1 MELTPAERR
10 LCRFLR
16 ILAAIFFTGAV
27 AYAAGPFLPPLAAVF
42 RQLPFV
48 ANSVV
53 KVTLL
58 GLLALY
64 AAADVRGRLGLVAIV
79 IAAHAV
85 SITAM
90 IGVLALGAD
99 TSTTVTIAGQ
109 VMTMGTVLNGA
120 MILDGAIA
128 VLVLLFYLPAR
139 TAASHRAPPVTPD
152 DPQPLSGGERWFRG
166 SMWIGS
172 ALFAAAAVG
181 YELGPFLP
189 GTHAFFV
196 ELPFVTNS
204 VVKVATLCFVCAY
217 VAHDVRHNLPL
228 GGVLITAHIASAVA
242 LLLLLLAPDAPVATL
257 FGGTVP
263 MRDLLRNAA
272 LLDGGIALA
281 LVLLYHVAW
290 RGRLHPRFLAPLE
303 YRALIAVAEVV
314 LRGRNEAISA
324 RAIAANVDGYIAG
337 IRAHRRWVYHLALVA
352 LQLHPVLYGKPP
364 LSELDDET
372 RLDHLKTH
380 FYRDVVSRLIPD
392 FVRQYVQAMIR
403 IAKQLTYIGYY
414 NDRRTYASVG
424 YVPFE
429 ERERFPQLVASGQI
443 PPRHPHPLQVER
455 AQDLER
461 DVVEADA
468 CVIGSGAGGAIVAYR
483 LAERGMRVVVVE
495 RGRYVEPRD
504 FSCDEVRMIGL
515 LYGDGVF
522 EQTEDFR
529 FTVLQGSCVGGSTV
543 VNNAVCFDPP
553 DRVLERWNSPDLA
566 AGLDRRALAKHIAAV
581 RELME
586 ITPQPPQYLNPSGET
601 YLAGAASPMPPGTQL
616 QVGPV
621 EANISGCVGC
631 GYCNI
636 GCAYGKKLSM
646 LDHVLPLA
654 QRRFDGRMRIISEL
668 EITRLFTRSGRR
680 LEVREAMGL
689 TPEGRRITIRA
700 NRFVVAAGTIA
711 SSWLL
716 KQSGIGRAL
725 PVGKNMS
732 FNMGAPLTADF
743 GDRVFNAYDG
753 LQISHFGIPVNP
765 DRGFVLETW
774 WNPPASQAVNMPGW
788 FEQHFDNMR
797 RYPHLMAVGVLVGT
811 KPDARLVRALTGG
824 PGIVYHPDPE
834 DLHKLGDG
842 LAQVGEMLFA
852 VGARRVMLNTW
863 GYDEFTHPNQLSD
876 VYRIVSDPS
885 YITLGT
891 GHPQGGN
898 AISEDPARGVVDPR
912 FRVHGYDN
920 LYVCDAS
927 VFPSSLTVNPQLTV
941 MSLADY
947 ASDLI
952 V

>member
-10 LCRFLR
+10 LSRLLSIF
-16 ILAAIFFTGAV
+16 AAIFFTGAV
-27 AYAAGPFLPPLAAVF
+27 AYAVGPFLPALAALF

-53 KVTLL
+53 KVALL
-58 GLLALY
+58 GLLCLY
-64 AAADVRGRLGLVAIV
+64 AAGDVRGRLGLVPIV
-79 IAAHAV
+79 IGAHVV
-85 SITAM
+85 SIAAM

-99 TSTTVTIAGQ
+99 TSQTATIAGH
-109 VMTMGTVLNGA
+109 VMTMGAVLNGA
-120 MILDGAIA
+120 MILDGMIA
-128 VLVLLFYLPAR
+128 VLVLLFYLPAS
-139 TAASHRAPPVTPD
+139 AAALRHAPPRTLD
-152 DPQPLSGGERWFRG
+152 DAQPLSSGEHWFRA
-166 SMWIGS
+166 SMRIGA
-172 ALFAAAAVG
+172 ALFAVAAVG
-181 YELGPFLP
+181 YELGPFLS
-189 GTHAFFV
+189 GTRVFFV

-204 VVKVATLCFVCAY
+204 VVKVATLSFVCAY
-217 VAHDVRHNLPL
+217 VARDVRRNLAL
-228 GGVLITAHIASAVA
+228 GGVLITAHIVSALV
-242 LLLLLLAPDAPVATL
+242 LLLLLLAPDAPAATL
-257 FGGTVP
+257 FGMTVA

-272 LLDGGIALA
+272 LLDGGIALV

-290 RGRLHPRFLAPLE
+290 RGRFHPRFLAPLE

-314 LRGRNEAISA
+314 LRGPERAIPA
-324 RAIAANVDGYIAG
+324 RKIAANVDGYIAN
-337 IRAHRRWVYHLALVA
+337 IRAHRRWVYHVVLVA
-352 LQLHPVLYGKPP
+352 LQLHPVLYGKAP
-364 LSELDDET
+364 LSELDEAT
-372 RLDHLKTH
+372 RLAHLKTH

-414 NDRRTYASVG
+414 NDPATYDTIG

-429 ERERFPQLVASGQI
+429 RRPRFDALKADGRVERR
-443 PPRHPHPLQVER
+443 PLALAVDR
-455 AQDLER
+455 AQDLNAAVI
-461 DVVEADA
+461 DTDA
-468 CVIGSGAGGAIVAYR
+468 CVIGSGAGGSIVAYR
-483 LAERGMRVVVVE
+483 LAERGMKVVLVE
-495 RGRYVEPRD
+495 RGRYVEPRN
-504 FSCDEVRMIGL
+504 FTCDEVKMIGL

-553 DRVLERWNSPDLA
+553 DRVLDRWNSSEHD
-566 AGLDRRALAKHIAAV
+566 AGLDRGDLARHVAAV
-581 RELME
+581 RELMC
-586 ITPQPPQYLNPSGET
+586 INRQPPDFLNPSAGV
-601 YLAGAASPMPPGTQL
+601 YVAGAASPMPPATRL
-616 QVGPV
+616 QVDAV
-621 EANISGCVGC
+621 EANIRGCVGC

-646 LDHVLPLA
+646 LDRVLPLA
-654 QRRFDGRMRIISEL
+654 QQRFDGRVRIISEL
-668 EITRLFTRSGRR
+668 EITRLFTRSGKR

-689 TPEGRRITIRA
+689 TPDGRRITIRA
-700 NRFVVAAGTIA
+700 QRFVVAAGTIA
-711 SSWLL
+711 SSWLFR
-716 KQSGIGRAL
+716 QSGVGRGLPIGR
-725 PVGKNMS
+725 NMS

-811 KPDARLVRALTGG
+811 KPDAHLVRALTGG
-824 PGIVYHPDPE
+824 PGVVYYPDPD

-852 VGARRVMLNTW
+852 AGARRVMLNTW
-863 GYDEFTHPNQLSD
+863 GYDEFTHPNQLPD

-898 AISEDPARGVVDPR
+898 AISADPTRGVVDPR